1 MLNTDFQQPVL
12 VWEFFPCFWSQR
24 TFFSENVILNQQNNE
39 MKNWCGVWT
48 CLSGLTISDQQKHC
62 NEKLLSFQ
70 KWQFYINKKIV
81 MKNFWLFRNDSGK
94 STKDMVILSTK
105 IFQWKT
111 FVFSEM
117 SIWNQQ
123 NKKMKHSSGHVF
135 PDMVISDQENITLHW
150 HIFPNMTILD
160 QQNIEMKNS
169 CQNVF
174 SERAISNQQ
183 NNYKKN
189 LRGHVQ

>member
-1 MLNTDFQQPVL
+1 M
-12 VWEFFPCFWSQR
+12 
-24 TFFSENVILNQQNNE
+24 
-39 MKNWCGVWT
+39 
-48 CLSGLTISDQQKHC
+48 
-62 NEKLLSFQ
+62 
-70 KWQFYINKKIV
+70 
-81 MKNFWLFRNDSGK
+81 
-94 STKDMVILSTK
+94 
-105 IFQWKT
+105 
-111 FVFSEM
+111 
-117 SIWNQQ
+117 
-123 NKKMKHSSGHVF
+123 MKHSSGHVF

-150 HIFPNMTILD
+150 HVFPNMTILD

>member
-1 MLNTDFQQPVL
+1 MLNTDFQHPVL
-12 VWEFFPCFWSQR
+12 VWEFFPWFWSQR
-24 TFFSENVILNQQNNE
+24 TFFSEIAILNHKNNE

-48 CLSGLTISDQQKHC
+48 CLSGLAISDQQKHC

-123 NKKMKHSSGHVF
+123 NKMMKHSSGHVF

-150 HIFPNMTILD
+150 HVFPNMTIL
-160 QQNIEMKNS
+160 E
-169 CQNVF
+169 
-174 SERAISNQQ
+174 
-183 NNYKKN
+183 
-189 LRGHVQ
+189 